1 MFACPWSSSI
11 SSIVN
16 CSIVTINLSAIT
28 SRSPTC
34 PPIVSLTFAVN
45 AFANITTIT
54 IAAIAFANITIA
66 IAANAFPNIP
76 FANIANIANI
86 AITIAIAALPCWTNS
101 LSTSLLAKREME
113 MNALEMNASHGDS

>member
-76 FANIANIANI
+76 FANIANIA
-86 AITIAIAALPCWTNS
+86 ITIAIAALPCWTNS
-101 LSTSLLAKREME
+101 LSTSLLAKRAME